1 MSSTSLNLTSAYYTG
16 DHPSLL
22 WEMTVCQSLGDGD
35 GAFAKTL
42 QRPQAYG
49 RRLAKFLLDRG
60 LPANCGEL
68 VEVGG
73 GYGTLMA
80 ALLEVIRPQSVT
92 MVDISPRLLAIQQQ
106 RLSLYQAEFY
116 GQDIFTWL
124 ENNRQ
129 ASSELIILNE
139 VIGDLPTITEISK
152 NTLQSLLKRSDL
164 KSCTESARF
173 EQQLDETQ
181 LLLEC
186 ARQITAYGLD
196 LAELPESFNFNYGAL
211 LVLEML
217 ARTNIKRAVITE
229 HGCDTMLP
237 YPFSLYAAITPPVS
251 NRNPRRIHLKD
262 HDEYSIRFD
271 HLEKTARSL
280 NFTVQRFHLFE
291 LLQMRFD
298 DEIHALL
305 EGHRPTSEK
314 QEIFL
319 EFYEHAAEYQGLYLE
334 RRPDSL

>member
-1 MSSTSLNLTSAYYTG
+1 MSPTSLNLTSSYYTG

-35 GAFAKTL
+35 GAFAETL

-49 RRLAKFLLDRG
+49 RRLAEFLLERD
-60 LPANCGEL
+60 LPANCGKL

-80 ALLEVIRPQSVT
+80 ALLEVICPQSVT
-92 MVDISPRLLAIQQQ
+92 MVDISPRLLALQQQ
-106 RLSLYQAEFY
+106 RLSPYQAEFHC
-116 GQDIFTWL
+116 QDIFTWL
-124 ENNRQ
+124 EDHRH
-129 ASSELIILNE
+129 ASAELIILNE
-139 VIGDLPTITEISK
+139 VIGDLPSITEISK
-152 NTLQSLLKRSDL
+152 KTLQSLLMRSDL
-164 KSCTESARF
+164 KRRADSGRLD
-173 EQQLDETQ
+173 QLDETQ

-186 ARQITAYGLD
+186 ARLITAYGLD
-196 LAELPESFNFNYGAL
+196 LAELPECFNFNYGAL

-217 ARTNIKRAVITE
+217 ARTNIKRALITE
-229 HGCDTMLP
+229 HGCDTVLP
-237 YPFSLYAAITPPVS
+237 YPFSLYSAISPPVS
-251 NRNPRRIHLKD
+251 NRNPRRIRLKD

-271 HLEKTARSL
+271 HLEKTAQGL

-298 DEIHALL
+298 DEIHDLL
-305 EGHRPTSEK
+305 QGRRPTSEK